1 MRIVNETWDYLTTA
15 SNWHGSEGILPLLAQ
30 QLLISVT
37 ALLVAVVLAL
47 PLALWL
53 GHLGRGGFV
62 VINTSNI
69 GRAVPTFALL
79 AVLVTLDRPG
89 VATFGPYGRAGLA
102 TLIALSL
109 FALPPIV
116 TNGYVAVDEVP
127 AEIKESAR
135 GMGMTG
141 WQQFSR
147 VELPL
152 ALPLVVSGL
161 RLALVQVWATATI
174 AALVA
179 GPGLGTLITQGFY
192 RTDYAKGIAAAIVVA
207 VVALLLEL
215 VGAAAERAVVPAR
228 NAVTPKDVR
237 TPGVVA
243 ER

>member
-1 MRIVNETWDYLTTA
+1 MRTFNETWDYLTTG
-15 SNWHGSEGILPLLAQ
+15 SNWTGADGIWTLLVQ
-30 QLLISVT
+30 QLLISLT
-37 ALLVAVVLAL
+37 ALTITMVLAL
-47 PLALWL
+47 PIALWL
-53 GHLGRGGFV
+53 GHLGRAGFLA
-62 VINTSNI
+62 INISNI

-79 AVLVTLDRPG
+79 AILVTLDHPG
-89 VATFGPYGRAGLA
+89 VATFGPYGRAGAA
-102 TLIALSL
+102 TLIALAL

-141 WQQFSR
+141 WQQFAR

-152 ALPLVVSGL
+152 AMPLVVSGL

-179 GPGLGTLITQGFY
+179 GPGLGILITEGFY

-207 VVALLLEL
+207 VVAFILEL
-215 VGAAAERAVVPAR
+215 IGAAVERATDPGRHVH
-228 NAVTPKDVR
+228 TPRGDRDATTV
-237 TPGVVA
+237 GG
-243 ER
+243 